1 MGFPKYDYPDGLLV
15 FATWYYL
22 AAVVCLIQ
30 HSLSLIGWTIY
41 SREIILIHM
50 VMYFTCNMYIFENP
64 FFSAHV

>member
-41 SREIILIHM
+41 SRENDHFDTYGD
-50 VMYFTCNMYIFENP
+50 VF
-64 FFSAHV
+64 HV